1 MLKTRSEHLTWVTHM
16 VEMKKRGSSV
26 KRKKR
31 SELEQSPTV
40 YGFKGNSMKGDLA
53 QPATLRK
60 TTRSLDRT
68 ETPRNKDKCLLDD
81 PTYDLAYETGKST
94 AKVTEYKRRLKLPRE
109 L

>member
-1 MLKTRSEHLTWVTHM
+1 M

-94 AKVTEYKRRLKLPRE
+94 AKVTEYKRRCRSNFKT
-109 L
+109 